1 MTNIEAFKFLL
12 DEPGITDTQI
22 TEMLGF
28 YDIDPSA
35 VWDKSAPN
43 CDFYRLLIEKKIKS
57 LGLGV
62 RSESEGGYSIT
73 YDNGSEWAKALISGW
88 AYDSKCSSLIGLY
101 GGTGKPA
108 ITDISALLDR

>member
-28 YDIDPSA
+28 YDINPSGL
-35 VWDKSAPN
+35 WDKSVPN
-43 CDFYRLLIEKKIKS
+43 CDFYRLLIERKIKS

-62 RSESEGGYSIT
+62 RSESEGGYSIV
-73 YDNGSEWAKALISGW
+73 YDSTSDWVKNLISGW
-88 AYDSKCSSLIGLY
+88 AYDSKCSSLIEKY

>member
-1 MTNIEAFKFLL
+1 MTNLEAFKSLL
-12 DEPGITDTQI
+12 DEPSVTDTQI
-22 TEMLGF
+22 TAMLGF
-28 YDIDPSA
+28 YNIGASAEFDKNNPS
-35 VWDKSAPN
+35 

-57 LGLGV
+57 LGLGI

-88 AYDSKCSSLIGLY
+88 AYDSKCSSLIEKY

>member
-1 MTNIEAFKFLL
+1 MTNLEAFKSLL
-12 DEPGITDTQI
+12 DDPSVTDTQI
-22 TEMLGF
+22 TAMLGF
-28 YDIDPSA
+28 YNIDANAEFDRNNPS
-35 VWDKSAPN
+35 

-62 RSESEGGYSIT
+62 KSESEGGYSIT

-88 AYDSKCSSLIGLY
+88 AYDSKCSSLIEKY